1 MKNKKLL
8 ISIISIV
15 FAIVV
20 ISLAVSVFT
29 IKQVKVNYTVTQNVI
44 DTNEINE
51 SANSFAGK
59 NLLFL
64 NTDKIVDKL
73 EENPYV
79 EVVSVEKKFPNVVE
93 VSVKERKEIYTVEYE
108 GKTYLTD
115 VDGLVLAE
123 KDATKV
129 YGEHELISLSLKNVN
144 VLEFQLG
151 KVIKTDAQ
159 DFISNAFEIAR
170 QVNLTDSV
178 KNMEVEKIFSGV
190 DNVNASGYNSRISF
204 ETYSGVT
211 IVIYKAEIKGLEKA
225 VKAFELYDSQSSDYV
240 KSFDNI
246 VVLEVNGEIKAEW
259 TSKNS

>member
-73 EENPYV
+73 EENLNTYYQII
-79 EVVSVEKKFPNVVE
+79 EVKK
-93 VSVKERKEIYTVEYE
+93 KENRLLK
-108 GKTYLTD
+108 K
-115 VDGLVLAE
+115 E
-123 KDATKV
+123 KDI
-129 YGEHELISLSLKNVN
+129 LLKKY
-144 VLEFQLG
+144 FG
-151 KVIKTDAQ
+151 
-159 DFISNAFEIAR
+159 
-170 QVNLTDSV
+170 
-178 KNMEVEKIFSGV
+178 
-190 DNVNASGYNSRISF
+190 
-204 ETYSGVT
+204 
-211 IVIYKAEIKGLEKA
+211 
-225 VKAFELYDSQSSDYV
+225 
-240 KSFDNI
+240 
-246 VVLEVNGEIKAEW
+246 
-259 TSKNS
+259 